1 MAGFTRYKAHRSVKF
16 NNRPVLPTAKPDNR
30 QWETDMGSGFT
41 RVDNGAPPAR
51 LPCETQPVSVGELEG
66 PAVAPPV
73 LPVTIEPA
81 PTSELTTRKPQSANW
96 QREFGLGRR
105 D

>member
-16 NNRPVLPTAKPDNR
+16 NNRPVLPTAKPDTR
-30 QWETDMGSGFT
+30 HWETDMGSGFV

-51 LPCETQPVSVGELEG
+51 LPCETQPVSRGELEG

-81 PTSELTTRKPQSANW
+81 TTSELTTRKPQPANW

>member
-1 MAGFTRYKAHRSVKF
+1 
-16 NNRPVLPTAKPDNR
+16 
-30 QWETDMGSGFT
+30 MGSGFT

-51 LPCETQPVSVGELEG
+51 LPCETQPVSIGELEG

-73 LPVTIEPA
+73 LPVTIEHA
-81 PTSELTTRKPQSANW
+81 PTSELTTRKPQPANW